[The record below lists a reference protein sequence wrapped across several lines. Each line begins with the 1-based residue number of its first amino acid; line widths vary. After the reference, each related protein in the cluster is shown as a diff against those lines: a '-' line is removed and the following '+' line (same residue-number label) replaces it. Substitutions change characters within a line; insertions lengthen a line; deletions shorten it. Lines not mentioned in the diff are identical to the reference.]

1 MAVTTR
7 RSRAKQAASAS
18 SASTGALF
26 CVLLALQYGL
36 QPFLKVFIAPEV
48 NKVSLVLTTEL
59 TKIFIACALMAA
71 EGSFARNFAGWNLRA
86 ASLSVLPALIYA
98 AQNYLLVVGYQSMD
112 SVTFNCL
119 NQSKLVSTALFVYL
133 IFGVKQSYPQLIALA
148 GLLAAGVVLQDPPPS
163 SPSPSSSS
171 SSSSSSSLA
180 ASVDFRAG
188 VAAVLAA
195 SAMSGLASAAVQL
208 ALQRMRRSSNALT
221 IEMASAAIP
230 VLYLANGSADPSSM
244 YRGWTLATLVPV
256 TTSALGG
263 IFVGQVTK
271 HLGGIAKGFAI
282 VAGLVFTG
290 VAQSIQRGS
299 PLETRHLAGLALV
312 VSCTWAHAAFPPKPA
327 EPARKKTKRS

>member
-7 RSRAKQAASAS
+7 RSRATQAASAS

-59 TKIFIACALMAA
+59 AKIFIACALMAA
-71 EGSFARNFAGWNLRA
+71 EGSFARNFAGWNSRA

-98 AQNYLLVVGYQSMD
+98 AQNYLLVLGYQSMD

-148 GLLAAGVVLQDPPPS
+148 GLLAAGVVLQDPP
-163 SPSPSSSS
+163 SSS
-171 SSSSSSSLA
+171 SSSSSSSLTA
-180 ASVDFRAG
+180 AMDFRVG

-221 IEMASAAIP
+221 IEMAVAAIP

-282 VAGLVFTG
+282 VGGLVLTG
-290 VAQSIQRGS
+290 VAQSVQRGA

-327 EPARKKTKRS
+327 EPARRKTKRS

>member
-148 GLLAAGVVLQDPPPS
+148 GLCGRRSPGS
-163 SPSPSSSS
+163 SALLPFPSSSS
-171 SSSSSSSLA
+171 STSSSSSSLA

-230 VLYLANGSADPSSM
+230 VLYLANGSADPSPM

-312 VSCTWAHAAFPPKPA
+312 VSCTWAHAAF
-327 EPARKKTKRS
+327 R

>member
-1 MAVTTR
+1 
-7 RSRAKQAASAS
+7 
-18 SASTGALF
+18 
-26 CVLLALQYGL
+26 
-36 QPFLKVFIAPEV
+36 
-48 NKVSLVLTTEL
+48 
-59 TKIFIACALMAA
+59 
-71 EGSFARNFAGWNLRA
+71 
-86 ASLSVLPALIYA
+86 
-98 AQNYLLVVGYQSMD
+98 MD
-112 SVTFNCL
+112 V
-119 NQSKLVSTALFVYL
+119 
-133 IFGVKQSYPQLIALA
+133 
-148 GLLAAGVVLQDPPPS
+148 
-163 SPSPSSSS
+163 
-171 SSSSSSSLA
+171 
-180 ASVDFRAG
+180 RAG